1 MLVESMVRPA
11 PSSHWS
17 AENVARF
24 SAASLV
30 VRYSKYSSAVIS
42 IENETEASDLG
53 SVVSFFSSL
62 AGSDHE
68 YYSFWATFKRE
79 HAAEAARKGTL
90 GS

>member
-53 SVVSFFSSL
+53 SVVSFFSSFV
-62 AGSDHE
+62 GDQ
-68 YYSFWATFKRE
+68 
-79 HAAEAARKGTL
+79 
-90 GS
+90 

>member
-53 SVVSFFSSL
+53 SVVSSFSSL
-62 AGSDHE
+62 VG
-68 YYSFWATFKRE
+68 FL
-79 HAAEAARKGTL
+79 AAALRASQLFAACGRTA
-90 GS
+90 

>member
-30 VRYSKYSSAVIS
+30 VRYSKYSSADIS

-62 AGSDHE
+62 AGSG
-68 YYSFWATFKRE
+68 SAAGFSTLARAATI
-79 HAAEAARKGTL
+79 EAYWI
-90 GS
+90 